1 MRSVD
6 WICFLLFVVPTMVC
20 DMLELQL
27 GVEQAKAVVDAL
39 VVSLVTGCA
48 IALSWK
54 ISEDDLIKMERYDI

>member
-6 WICFLLFVVPTMVC
+6 WVCFLLFVVPTMVC

-27 GVEQAKAVVDAL
+27 EDVEQAKAVVDVL
-39 VVSLVTGCA
+39 VSLVTGCA

-54 ISEDDLIKMERYDI
+54 ISKDDLVKMERYDI

>member
-6 WICFLLFVVPTMVC
+6 WVCFLLFVVPTMVC

-27 GVEQAKAVVDAL
+27 EDVEQAKAVVDAL
-39 VVSLVTGCA
+39 VSLVTGCA

-54 ISEDDLIKMERYDI
+54 ISEDDLVKMERYDI